1 MMAGIV
7 AGGRPLVSAD
17 ATDPL
22 WASVMGLWHFDGV
35 AGGTTFIDSKN
46 GQVAESVGACVS
58 DGAVKVFG
66 PTALRHPT
74 GAYLRF
80 PKSPNT
86 DGFGYSDAWTVEGRV
101 YIDVAAAGDTNVG
114 IFEISPST
122 TTYQAGLYFQ
132 RYLGNW
138 YLYCYAQGS
147 PTAYSSGIVPIV
159 RREFFSFRL
168 VSTGSSFAILING
181 ELIPLT
187 SFSFNIRASSAYGLL
202 IGTGRASL
210 GSDGSMAVDG
220 VIDELRITKA
230 SRGASAYTPD
240 AVPFPNG

>member
-1 MMAGIV
+1 MIPGIV
-7 AGGRPLVSAD
+7 AGQMRLAAA

-46 GQVAESVGACVS
+46 GQVAERVGACVL
-58 DGAVKVFG
+58 DDTVKVFG

-86 DGFGYSDAWTVEGRV
+86 DGFGYSDAWTVEGLV
-101 YIDVAAAGDTNVG
+101 YIDVEAAVDANAG
-114 IFEISPST
+114 IFEIATST
-122 TTYQAGLYFQ
+122 TAYPAGLYFQ

-147 PTAYSSGIVPIV
+147 PIAYVSGIIPIV
-159 RREFFSFRL
+159 HREFFSFRL
-168 VSTGSSFAILING
+168 VSTGSSFAIFING

-187 SFSFNIRASSAYGLL
+187 SFSFNSRTSSAYGLL

-210 GSDGSMAVDG
+210 GSDGSLAVNG

-230 SRGASAYTPD
+230 SRGTSAYTPD